1 MVRVV
6 VDTSVLVS
14 ALISDGKPRRLVFR
28 LLEKHDVITSGR
40 MLAELV
46 DVLSRGKFEVTN
58 SQVERFLSVLVGR
71 SELVKVEQSP
81 KVIQAD
87 PDDDVVLATAYRG
100 KADYIVSGD
109 KHLLDLKAY
118 KAIKVVDVNE
128 MLGILRT
135 KEGRRTSPSDRK

>member
-40 MLAELV
+40 MLAELA
-46 DVLSRGKFEVTN
+46 DVLSRGTFEVTD
-58 SQVERFLSVLVGR
+58 SQVEMFLSVLAGK

-118 KAIKVVDVNE
+118 RATKVVDVNE